1 MIYKVMKTD
10 LYQKYIQLLRKEMVK
25 ALGCTEPI
33 AVALAG
39 AKARE
44 VLGKMPEKI
53 VIKCSQNI
61 IKNVKGV
68 TVPTTGDMKGIDT
81 ACILGAIAGNP
92 DLELEVLNDV
102 KDSDI
107 KQLKELLAKNIC
119 KVEQLDSGDNLHII
133 CYVENG
139 KDNAEVEILH
149 SHSNIESIKK
159 NGKVIFQ
166 NKDTNKDCSNKTDSC
181 ALKFDDIYEFV
192 NTFNINDLKDL
203 FDLEIK
209 CNNAIA
215 EEGLKNDWGAN
226 VGKTI
231 LKNGGDSIK
240 EKTKAYAAAG
250 SDARMSGCNM
260 AVVISAGSGNQG
272 MTILST
278 VYQYAK
284 YLKVSDEELYRA
296 LAMANLL
303 ALWQKAGIGKL
314 SAFCGAVSAASA
326 AGAAITYMKGGTK
339 KQIENTII
347 NALASA
353 GGIVCDGAKPSC
365 ALKIA
370 IAVDAAIMASEMAM
384 NENVFKDGE
393 GLVKGDIESTVSA
406 ICRMAKDGMKS
417 TDQKILEI
425 MLEK

>member
-1 MIYKVMKTD
+1 MRED
-10 LYQKYIQLLRKEMVK
+10 LYKKYIQLLRQEMVK

-81 ACILGAIAGNP
+81 ACVLGVIAGRP
-92 DLELEVLNDV
+92 ELELEVLNDV

-107 KQLKELLAKNIC
+107 KTLKDLLKKDIC

-139 KDNAEVEILH
+139 NENAEVEILH

-166 NKDTNKDCSNKTDSC
+166 NKDAKNDSSQKLDSSI
-181 ALKFDDIYEFV
+181 LKFNDIYEFA
-192 NTFNINDLKDL
+192 NTFKIDDLKDL

-215 EEGLKNDWGAN
+215 EEGLKNNWGAN

-231 LKNGGDSIK
+231 LKNAGDSIK
-240 EKTKAYAAAG
+240 ERTKAYAAAG

-272 MTILST
+272 MALLST

-284 YLKVSDEELYRA
+284 YLKVSDEKLYRA
-296 LAMANLL
+296 LALANLL
-303 ALWQKAGIGKL
+303 SLWQKSAIGKL
-314 SAFCGAVSAASA
+314 SAFCGAVSAGTAG
-326 AGAAITYMKGGTK
+326 GAAIVYMKGGTK
-339 KQIENTII
+339 KQIEDTII
-347 NALASA
+347 NSLASA

-370 IAVDAAIMASEMAM
+370 IAVDTAIMAGEMAM
-384 NENVFKDGE
+384 DGNVFQNGE

-406 ICRMAKDGMKS
+406 ICRMAKDGMRS

>member
-1 MIYKVMKTD
+1 MIME
-10 LYQKYIQLLRKEMVK
+10 LYNNYIQLLKDEMVK

-44 VLGKMPEKI
+44 VLGIMPKKI
-53 VIKCSQNI
+53 IIKCSQNI

-68 TVPTTGDMKGIDT
+68 IVPTTPNMKGIDV
-81 ACILGAIAGNP
+81 ACVLGVIAGDAN
-92 DLELEVLNDV
+92 LGLEVLNNV
-102 KDSDI
+102 KEKDI
-107 KQLKELLAKNIC
+107 KELKELLLKNIC
-119 KVEQLDSGDNLHII
+119 EVQQLNSGDNLHII

-139 KDNAEVEILH
+139 NENAEVEILH

-166 NKDTNKDCSNKTDSC
+166 NKDGKNINSQKIDYSILN
-181 ALKFDDIYEFV
+181 FEDIYNFS
-192 NTFNINDLKDL
+192 NTFKIEDLKDL
-203 FDLEIK
+203 LDTEIQ

-215 EEGLKNDWGAN
+215 EEGLKNDYGAK

-231 LKNGGDSIK
+231 LKNAGDSIK
-240 EKTKAYAAAG
+240 EKVKAYAAAG

-260 AVVISAGSGNQG
+260 PVVINSGSGNQG
-272 MTILST
+272 MAILST

-284 YLKVSDEELYRA
+284 YLKISNEKLYRA
-296 LAMANLL
+296 LVFANLIG
-303 ALWQKAGIGKL
+303 LWQKAGIGKL

-339 KQIENTII
+339 KQIEDTII
-347 NALASA
+347 NTLASA

-370 IAVDAAIMASEMAM
+370 TAVDAAIMSSEMAM
-384 NENVFKDGE
+384 NNCVFQNGE
-393 GLVKGDIESTVSA
+393 GLVKDNIENTVSA
-406 ICRMAKDGMKS
+406 ICEMAKDGMKN
-417 TDQKILEI
+417 TDEKILEI
-425 MLEK
+425 MLKK

>member
-1 MIYKVMKTD
+1 MIME
-10 LYQKYIQLLRKEMVK
+10 LYNNYIQLLKDEMVK

-44 VLGKMPEKI
+44 VLGIMPKKI
-53 VIKCSQNI
+53 IIKCSQNI

-68 TVPTTGDMKGIDT
+68 IVPTTPNMKGIDV
-81 ACILGAIAGNP
+81 ACVLGVIAGDAN
-92 DLELEVLNDV
+92 LGLEVLNNV
-102 KDSDI
+102 KEKDI
-107 KQLKELLAKNIC
+107 KELKELLLKNIC
-119 KVEQLDSGDNLHII
+119 EVQQLNSGDNLHII

-139 KDNAEVEILH
+139 NENAEVEILH

-166 NKDTNKDCSNKTDSC
+166 NKDGKNINSQKIDYSILN
-181 ALKFDDIYEFV
+181 FEDIYNFS
-192 NTFNINDLKDL
+192 NTFKIEDLKDL
-203 FDLEIK
+203 LDTEIQ

-215 EEGLKNDWGAN
+215 EEGLKNDYGAK

-231 LKNGGDSIK
+231 LKNAGDSIK
-240 EKTKAYAAAG
+240 EKVKAYAAAG

-260 AVVISAGSGNQG
+260 PVVINSGSGNQG
-272 MTILST
+272 MAILST

-284 YLKVSDEELYRA
+284 YLKISNEKLYRA
-296 LAMANLL
+296 LVFANLIG
-303 ALWQKAGIGKL
+303 LWQKAGIGKL

-339 KQIENTII
+339 KQIEDTII
-347 NALASA
+347 NTLASA

-365 ALKIA
+365 ALKISVS
-370 IAVDAAIMASEMAM
+370 VDAAITASEMAM
-384 NENVFKDGE
+384 NNCVFQNGE
-393 GLVKGDIESTVSA
+393 GLVKDNIENTVSA
-406 ICRMAKDGMKS
+406 ICEMAKDGMKN
-417 TDQKILEI
+417 TDEKILEI
-425 MLEK
+425 MLKK